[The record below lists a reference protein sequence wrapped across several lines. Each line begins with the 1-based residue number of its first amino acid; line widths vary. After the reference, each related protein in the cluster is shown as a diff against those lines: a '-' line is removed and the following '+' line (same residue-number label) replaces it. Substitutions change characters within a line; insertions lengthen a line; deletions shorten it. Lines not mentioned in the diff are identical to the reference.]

1 MISQFFKDV
10 YAAISAL
17 TLETAL
23 YICWGAF
30 LFVFLLA
37 LVLTIFNAGVRRAD
51 KRPYLAMVNVF
62 AAVTFALALTFEG
75 LSFSVLISAVFWC
88 FAYLSYGLIV
98 LLSRRK
104 KNRQRYALP
113 DVPPPAESF
122 KPSVRPAK
130 TNVRTEHA
138 LAVTEKLLEKDLG
151 RGDREEA
158 EKIRSALGFMR
169 MKGELSPEDNER
181 LNDDFNTLLKL
192 MGKYKM

>member
-37 LVLTIFNAGVRRAD
+37 LVLTIFNTGVRAAH

-62 AAVTFALALTFEG
+62 AAVTFALALTFEE
-75 LSFSVLISAVFWC
+75 LAFSVLLSAVFWC
-88 FAYLSYGLIV
+88 FAYLSYGLLV
-98 LLSRRK
+98 LFSRRK
-104 KNRQRYALP
+104 KNRQRYVLP

-122 KPSVRPAK
+122 KPSVRLQRPTCAPN
-130 TNVRTEHA
+130 T
-138 LAVTEKLLEKDLG
+138 
-151 RGDREEA
+151 
-158 EKIRSALGFMR
+158 
-169 MKGELSPEDNER
+169 R
-181 LNDDFNTLLKL
+181 LR
-192 MGKYKM
+192 